1 MSSNIESVHWA
12 DFLEFSWRGLR
23 LEIASCVSGV
33 ACVCLRLRG
42 LLLVRCLTLWLY
54 GGLLGLRP
62 RFSFSAF
69 SWRVQAWLGFD
80 DASLADLGMP
90 TKTCQD
96 LRSEGERHL

>member
-1 MSSNIESVHWA
+1 MWSNIESVHGA
-12 DFLEFSWRGLR
+12 DFFEFSWRGLR
-23 LEIASCVSGV
+23 PEIASCVSGV

-42 LLLVRCLTLWLY
+42 LLLVRCLILWLY
-54 GGLLGLRP
+54 GGLPGLRP

-69 SWRVQAWLGFD
+69 SWRVQALLGFD
-80 DASLADLGMP
+80 DASLAHFGMP